1 MIGIDLSF
9 LFPEETEQAA
19 MFHVFGDYVDRPV
32 FAAHPVELDQVRVL
46 KFRHHFGLLDEV
58 VLTHGALLH
67 HLDRHV
73 GGSPPLAPPHHPELA
88 AAQLLSKGQLCG
100 VDLPFAVGQACCWR
114 FRPSR
119 RVFKTARETTGVVGV
134 VFYQFGDRWLAVFFT
149 QEVSARV
156 LFDVVV
162 FHLGVGYLGEK
173 SKSV

>member
-1 MIGIDLSF
+1 MIRIDLSF

-73 GGSPPLAPPHHPELA
+73 GGSPPLAPPHHAELP
-88 AAQLLSKGQLCG
+88 AAQLLAQCQLRR
-100 VDLPFAVGQACCWR
+100 VYLPFTMTNTMSILSYAV
-114 FRPSR
+114 
-119 RVFKTARETTGVVGV
+119 
-134 VFYQFGDRWLAVFFT
+134 
-149 QEVSARV
+149 
-156 LFDVVV
+156 
-162 FHLGVGYLGEK
+162 
-173 SKSV
+173 